1 MEFLDYTSMDMVLL
15 WILFTAISF
24 VALTFISKLVKQK
37 IKKEQQKQIVAE
49 LSNLD
54 NNGLFKKI
62 KRELEKKFKRN
73 GFEMAFMFSGNN
85 VAQTLE
91 WLELLES
98 KDTRIIAS
106 NFDKMRVDNNT
117 DIIKDCASIF
127 LEDRNGVIYIIFTY
141 MDDDASKQL
150 EQFKID
156 ICSLE
161 EPYVICN
168 NSIAKLKIVDASDVF
183 IPKDNWGAG
192 DEEHKTKS
200 EVIIRPDLNLEI
212 NFYWRKDK
220 NMRYT
225 AEDRKRV

>member
-1 MEFLDYTSMDMVLL
+1 MEFLEYVLL
-15 WILFTAISF
+15 WILVSVISF
-24 VALTFISKLVKQK
+24 IVITFISKIVKQRNR
-37 IKKEQQKQIVAE
+37 KEQKKQIVAE

-54 NNGLFKKI
+54 NNGLFRKI

-73 GFEMAFMFSGNN
+73 GFEMAFMFVESS
-85 VAQTLE
+85 VTQTLD

-98 KDTRIIAS
+98 KETRIIAS
-106 NFDKMRVDNNT
+106 NFDKMKVGEDT
-117 DIIKDCASIF
+117 DIVKDCATIF
-127 LEDRNGVIYIIFTY
+127 LEDKNGVIYLLFTY
-141 MDDDASKQL
+141 MDDDASKQM

-183 IPKDNWGAG
+183 IPKDNWGDG
-192 DEEHKTKS
+192 DNEHKTKS
-200 EVIIRPDLNLEI
+200 EVIIKPGSDLEI

-225 AEDRKRV
+225 AENRIKYE

>member
-1 MEFLDYTSMDMVLL
+1 MEFLEYVLL
-15 WILFTAISF
+15 WILVLAISF
-24 VALTFISKLVKQK
+24 IVITFISKVVKQK
-37 IKKEQQKQIVAE
+37 IKKEQQKQIIAE

-54 NNGLFKKI
+54 NNGLFRKI

-73 GFEMAFMFSGNN
+73 GFEIAFMFNGNN
-85 VAQTLE
+85 VSQTLE

-106 NFDKMRVDNNT
+106 NFDKMRVDNNIET
-117 DIIKDCASIF
+117 VKDCASIF
-127 LEDRNGVIYIIFTY
+127 LEDENGVIYIIFTY

-150 EQFKID
+150 EQFKVD
-156 ICSLE
+156 ICSLD

-183 IPKDNWGAG
+183 IPKDNWGDG
-192 DEEHKTKS
+192 DEEHKNKS
-200 EVIIRPDLNLEI
+200 EVIITPYLNLEI

-225 AEDRKRV
+225 AEDRIKYE

>member
-1 MEFLDYTSMDMVLL
+1 MEFLEYVLL
-15 WILFTAISF
+15 WILASAISF
-24 VALTFISKLVKQK
+24 ITLTFISKVIKQI

-54 NNGLFKKI
+54 NNGLFRKI

-73 GFEMAFMFSGNN
+73 GFEMAFMFVESS
-85 VAQTLE
+85 VTQTLD

-98 KDTRIIAS
+98 KETKIIAS
-106 NFDKMRVDNNT
+106 NFDKMKVGEDT
-117 DIIKDCASIF
+117 DIVKDCATIF
-127 LEDRNGVIYIIFTY
+127 LEDKNGVIYLLFTY
-141 MDDDASKQL
+141 MDDDASKQM

-156 ICSLE
+156 ICSVE

-183 IPKDNWGAG
+183 IPKDNWGDG
-192 DEEHKTKS
+192 DKEHKTKS
-200 EVIIRPDLNLEI
+200 EVIIKPGSDLEI

-225 AEDRKRV
+225 ADNRIKHE